1 MLSLIVS
8 DAARGVNI
16 AEQYPE
22 YFQRLMMDWNLY
34 QQFLDSLDL
43 FLRSQLQTLE
53 PLPTPPSRDL
63 SFLHKRPQPEVTYIA
78 NESGGWGLAIHQS
91 IALLNNLFFRATP
104 AAATRFTLP
113 VVLDEDQW
121 FTFFRQKIRQQE
133 NSWTLWLE
141 GTPIDEPPNSLQL
154 ALMLI
159 PETDM
164 TDQLPCFDIKL
175 SWGHYQEVAIIDRSG
190 RINFPPVPLNQV
202 IDEVSQ
208 TVTADLTLTLTNGN

>member
-16 AEQYPE
+16 AKRYPE
-22 YFQRLMMDWNLY
+22 YFQRLMTDWNLY

-63 SFLHKRPQPEVTYIA
+63 SFLRQRPQPELTYTTC
-78 NESGGWGLAIHQS
+78 ELGGWSLAIHQS

-121 FTFFRQKIRQQE
+121 FTFFRQKIQQQD

-164 TDQLPCFDIKL
+164 TGQLPCFDIKL
-175 SWGHYQEVAIIDRSG
+175 SWGNYQEVAIIDRSG

-208 TVTADLTLTLTNGN
+208 TVTANLTLTLTNRD